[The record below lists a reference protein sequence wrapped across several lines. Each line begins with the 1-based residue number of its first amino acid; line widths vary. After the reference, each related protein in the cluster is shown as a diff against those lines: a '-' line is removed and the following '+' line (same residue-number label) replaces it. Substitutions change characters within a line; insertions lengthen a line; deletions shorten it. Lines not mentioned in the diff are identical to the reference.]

1 MKIFVTLCIVLILAT
16 FSVKGASHDTL
27 TVSGH
32 NYLDGETISIQIY
45 NGKIVRMNRL
55 PDDTSS
61 VKIYVAPG
69 LVDLQING
77 YLGYDF
83 SDPKLTI
90 EGVRAA
96 TKALWKVGVTSFLPT
111 ICTNDHAVY
120 IKCLSTLS
128 EACDDK
134 EIGLSIPGFH
144 LEGPYIYIT
153 TGRFPRFAY
162 DELHPSTGLG

>member
-90 EGVRAA
+90 DGSTCSNQGIVEG
-96 TKALWKVGVTSFLPT
+96 WS
-111 ICTNDHAVY
+111 Y
-120 IKCLSTLS
+120 QLSANYL
-128 EACDDK
+128 
-134 EIGLSIPGFH
+134 
-144 LEGPYIYIT
+144 YQ
-153 TGRFPRFAY
+153 
-162 DELHPSTGLG
+162 